1 MIMRS
6 IEEKGGIIIGD
17 NVINNLKYADDT
29 LVIAE
34 TETELRQLM
43 DIVVQEN
50 EIRGLYLMKSACN
63 ITVNEIRLY
72 HLFIYLGSLFTSDG
86 ICEQDVRLRIG
97 ITKSTFISMEKF
109 LKARNI
115 DLQLCYVW
123 ATLLYGCE
131 TWTLSGDMMKQL
143 EAVEPSNGVPIFR
156 FLTSRLCRQTRWMA
170 GAAPQKS
177 R

>member
-1 MIMRS
+1 MVFFMS
-6 IEEKGGIIIGD
+6 
-17 NVINNLKYADDT
+17 T
-29 LVIAE
+29 
-34 TETELRQLM
+34 
-43 DIVVQEN
+43 
-50 EIRGLYLMKSACN
+50 MKSACN
-63 ITVNEIRLY
+63 ITVNEICLY

-97 ITKSTFISMEKF
+97 IAKSTFISMEKF

-143 EAVEPSNGVPIFR
+143 DAVEPSNGVPIYR
-156 FLTSRLCRQTRWMA
+156 FWTSWLCRPA
-170 GAAPQKS
+170 GWLALLLKKDGDVETIPVPTTTHKQVWIYDIGHKQI
-177 R
+177 